1 MQRSLND
8 IRGKKPK
15 YTGWV
20 LTSGSRQQQQHRSV
34 LARFRFLGMAS
45 PNWEASFW
53 TGCLLTHRDT
63 VTPVIEAKPQ
73 DRQATRTGR
82 PVPVHRSECR
92 TQCQALEQAPAR
104 VVGLLLCRL
113 LSPNLL

>member
-1 MQRSLND
+1 
-8 IRGKKPK
+8 
-15 YTGWV
+15 
-20 LTSGSRQQQQHRSV
+20 
-34 LARFRFLGMAS
+34 MAP

-53 TGCLLTHRDT
+53 TGRLLTHRDT
-63 VTPVIEAKPQ
+63 VMPVIEAKPQ

-82 PVPVHRSECR
+82 PVLVRRSECR